1 MQDQRMQSRISI
13 LRCPRFWKDDQAT
26 VNLRSNFS
34 EGRVKYDTEW
44 GYLYD
49 NDCDICKKKNLDV
62 KHCKHR
68 NFCKLYVMRTEEG
81 IVKVKR
87 LNVNAKLPIR
97 GTSGSAGYDL
107 AAAQAAVVP
116 AHGKCLVKTGLALAM
131 PTDCY
136 GRVAPRSGLAL
147 KRFIDIG
154 AGVIDSDYKGELGV
168 ILFNFGDEDFTVNMG
183 DKIAQ
188 IIFEKKRPLK

>member
-1 MQDQRMQSRISI
+1 MAM
-13 LRCPRFWKDDQAT
+13 P
-26 VNLRSNFS
+26 NFS
-34 EGRVKYDTEW
+34 AGRVKYDTEW

-116 AHGKCLVKTGLALAM
+116 VSLSLCHLIVM
-131 PTDCY
+131 
-136 GRVAPRSGLAL
+136 
-147 KRFIDIG
+147 
-154 AGVIDSDYKGELGV
+154 
-168 ILFNFGDEDFTVNMG
+168 
-183 DKIAQ
+183 DK
-188 IIFEKKRPLK
+188 